1 MKLKDINA
9 EITFEL
15 WMTPALY
22 EETPTTG
29 VGSIAPHQND
39 QGIQIKNRWPAVE
52 HGASG
57 YSGRKRSEFSLKKRL
72 CAPCRSHAGCPGS
85 QCVGENCLFNGEI
98 VEIGDVEIGIDERIE
113 LTAKRN
119 GIRFSGTEELGA
131 Y

>member
-1 MKLKDINA
+1 
-9 EITFEL
+9 
-15 WMTPALY
+15 
-22 EETPTTG
+22 
-29 VGSIAPHQND
+29 
-39 QGIQIKNRWPAVE
+39 VE

-57 YSGRKRSEFSLKKRL
+57 YSGRKRSEFSLKKG
-72 CAPCRSHAGCPGS
+72 CAHLAEVMLVAQDRS
-85 QCVGENCLFNGEI
+85 VLVKIVFFNGEI